1 MPIGSNQIK
10 GLDLLDKTST
20 FRKEFYIHDSGLIY
34 LDGNSLGRLPKKTIT
49 NINDFMLNEWGN
61 QLVNGWENWINEAQI
76 SGDLLG
82 ENVLGAKRGEVL
94 VCDTTSVNFYQ
105 LCSAVIKLNPNRKT
119 IITDAANF
127 PTDRYI
133 LEGIADTF
141 GLKLVIIE
149 NDEID
154 SKEYERITP
163 ELIRPHLNDDIA
175 LATFQVLQYRSGAL
189 NPIKEITSLIREYDC
204 LTVWDASHAAG
215 SVNLDFAKNNIDLA
229 VGCTYKYLCSGPG
242 SPAYLYVKKSLQKKL
257 QVPIQG
263 WFAQKEQFEMGPN
276 FIRSEDIRGFQI
288 ASPSILGLRCVNAA
302 IKIINK
308 ANLSE
313 IVKKAQR
320 GTDIMIMFYDQWLKS
335 LGYKLMTPR
344 DKNKRG
350 GHISIMHKNARS
362 ISVAL
367 RDYENVIVDYR
378 EPNQIRVAMS
388 PLTTSFSEL
397 YEGLKKIRYVTENK
411 TFEKIKDF
419 DEKKIY

>member
-10 GLDLLDKTST
+10 DLDQLDKTST

-34 LDGNSLGRLPKKTIT
+34 LDGNSLGRLPKKTVT
-49 NINDFMLNEWGN
+49 DINDFMLNEWGN

-82 ENVLGAKRGEVL
+82 ENVLGAKKGEVL

-105 LCSAVIKLNPNRKT
+105 LCSAVIKLNPDRKT

-141 GLKLVIIE
+141 GLKLVIIDNE
-149 NDEID
+149 EID
-154 SKEYERITP
+154 SNEYERITP
-163 ELIRPHLNDDIA
+163 ELIRPHLDDDIA

-204 LTVWDASHAAG
+204 LTIWDASHAAG

-263 WFAQKEQFEMGPN
+263 WFAQKQQFEMGPK

-308 ANLSE
+308 ANISE

-344 DKNKRG
+344 DENKRG

-378 EPNQIRVAMS
+378 EPNQIRIAMS

-397 YEGLKKIRYVTENK
+397 YEGLKKIKYVTENK

-419 DEKKIY
+419 DGKKIY

>member
-10 GLDLLDKTST
+10 DLDQLDKTST
-20 FRKEFYIHDSGLIY
+20 FRKEFYIHDSDLIY

-49 NINDFMLNEWGN
+49 DINDFMLNEWGN

-76 SGDLLG
+76 SGNLLG
-82 ENVLGAKRGEVL
+82 ENVLGTKKGEVL

-105 LCSAVIKLNPNRKT
+105 LCSAVVKLNPDRKT

-141 GLKLVIIE
+141 GLKLVIIDNE
-149 NDEID
+149 EID
-154 SKEYERITP
+154 SNEYERITP
-163 ELIRPHLNDDIA
+163 ELIRPHLDDDIA

-204 LTVWDASHAAG
+204 LTIWDASHAAG

-308 ANLSE
+308 ANILE

-344 DKNKRG
+344 DENKRG

-378 EPNQIRVAMS
+378 EPNQIRIAMS

-419 DEKKIY
+419 DGKKIY

>member
-10 GLDLLDKTST
+10 DLDQLDKTST
-20 FRKEFYIHDSGLIY
+20 FRKEFYIHDSSLIY
-34 LDGNSLGRLPKKTIT
+34 LDGNSLGRLPKKTIRD
-49 NINDFMLNEWGN
+49 INNFMLNEWGN

-82 ENVLGAKRGEVL
+82 ENVLGAKKGEVL

-105 LCSAVIKLNPNRKT
+105 LCSAVIKLNPDRKT

-141 GLKLVIIE
+141 GLKLVIIDNE
-149 NDEID
+149 EID
-154 SKEYERITP
+154 SNEYERITP
-163 ELIRPHLNDDIA
+163 ELIRPHLDDDIA

-204 LTVWDASHAAG
+204 LTIWDASHAAG

-308 ANLSE
+308 ANILE

-344 DKNKRG
+344 DENKRG

-378 EPNQIRVAMS
+378 EPNQIRIAMS

-419 DEKKIY
+419 DGKKIY

>member
-1 MPIGSNQIK
+1 MPIDTDQIK
-10 GLDLLDKTST
+10 NLDLMDKISI
-20 FRKEFYIHDSGLIY
+20 FREKFFFQDSSLIY
-34 LDGNSLGRLPKKTIT
+34 LDGNSLGRLPKKTILD
-49 NINDFMLNEWGN
+49 INNYMINEWGD
-61 QLVNGWENWINEAQI
+61 QLVNGWENWINESQE
-76 SGDLLG
+76 SGDLIAK
-82 ENVLGAKRGEVL
+82 NILGAKDGEVL

-105 LCSAVIKLNPNRKT
+105 LCAAVIKFNPDRKT

-133 LEGIADTF
+133 LEGIANTF
-141 GLKLVIIE
+141 GLKLVIIDNE
-149 NDEID
+149 EID
-154 SKEYERITP
+154 AKEYERITP
-163 ELIRPHLNDDIA
+163 DLIRPYLNNDIA

-263 WFAQKEQFEMGPN
+263 WFAQKEQFEMGPK

-288 ASPSILGLRCVNAA
+288 ASPSILGLRCVNSA

-308 ANLSE
+308 ANISE

-344 DKNKRG
+344 DENKRG

-362 ISVAL
+362 ISIAL

-378 EPNQIRVAMS
+378 EPNQIRIAMS

-419 DEKKIY
+419 DGKKIY

>member
-10 GLDLLDKTST
+10 DLDQLDKTST

-34 LDGNSLGRLPKKTIT
+34 LDGNSLGRLPKKTVT
-49 NINDFMLNEWGN
+49 DINDFMLNEWGN

-82 ENVLGAKRGEVL
+82 ENVLGAKKGEVL

-105 LCSAVIKLNPNRKT
+105 LCSAVIKLNPDRKT

-141 GLKLVIIE
+141 GLKLVIIDNE
-149 NDEID
+149 EID
-154 SKEYERITP
+154 SNEYERITP
-163 ELIRPHLNDDIA
+163 ELIRPHLDDDIA

-204 LTVWDASHAAG
+204 LTIWDASHAAG

-263 WFAQKEQFEMGPN
+263 WFAQKKQFEMGPK

-308 ANLSE
+308 ANISE

-344 DKNKRG
+344 DENKRG

-378 EPNQIRVAMS
+378 EPNQIRIAMS

-397 YEGLKKIRYVTENK
+397 YEGLKKIKYVTENK

>member
-10 GLDLLDKTST
+10 YLDQLDKTST
-20 FRKEFYIHDSGLIY
+20 FRKEFYIHDSDLIY

-49 NINDFMLNEWGN
+49 DINDFMLNEWGN

-76 SGDLLG
+76 SGNLLG
-82 ENVLGAKRGEVL
+82 ENVLGTKKGEVL

-105 LCSAVIKLNPNRKT
+105 LCSAVIKLNPDRKT

-141 GLKLVIIE
+141 GLKLVIIDNE
-149 NDEID
+149 EID
-154 SKEYERITP
+154 SNEYERITP
-163 ELIRPHLNDDIA
+163 ELIRPHLDDDIA

-204 LTVWDASHAAG
+204 LTIWDASHAAG

-308 ANLSE
+308 ANILE

-344 DKNKRG
+344 DENKRG

-378 EPNQIRVAMS
+378 EPNQIRIAMS

-419 DEKKIY
+419 DGKKIY

>member
-10 GLDLLDKTST
+10 DLDLLDKTST

-49 NINDFMLNEWGN
+49 DINDFMLNEWGN

-82 ENVLGAKRGEVL
+82 ENVLGAKKGEVL

-105 LCSAVIKLNPNRKT
+105 LCSAVIKLNPDRKT

-141 GLKLVIIE
+141 GLKLVIIDNE
-149 NDEID
+149 EID
-154 SKEYERITP
+154 SNEYERITP

-204 LTVWDASHAAG
+204 LTIWDASHAAG

-263 WFAQKEQFEMGPN
+263 WFAQKEQFEMGPK

-308 ANLSE
+308 ANISE

-344 DKNKRG
+344 DENKRG

-378 EPNQIRVAMS
+378 EPNQIRIAMS
-388 PLTTSFSEL
+388 PLTTSFSEV

-419 DEKKIY
+419 DGKKIY

>member
-10 GLDLLDKTST
+10 DLDQLDKTST
-20 FRKEFYIHDSGLIY
+20 FRKEFYIHDSDLIY

-49 NINDFMLNEWGN
+49 DINDFMLNEWGN

-76 SGDLLG
+76 SGNLLG
-82 ENVLGAKRGEVL
+82 ENVLGTKKGEVL

-105 LCSAVIKLNPNRKT
+105 LCSAVIKLNPDRKT

-141 GLKLVIIE
+141 GLKLVIIDNE
-149 NDEID
+149 EID
-154 SKEYERITP
+154 SNEYERITP
-163 ELIRPHLNDDIA
+163 ELIRPHLDDDIA

-204 LTVWDASHAAG
+204 LTIWDASHAAG

-308 ANLSE
+308 ANILE

-344 DKNKRG
+344 DENKRG

-378 EPNQIRVAMS
+378 EPNQIRIAMS

-419 DEKKIY
+419 DGKKIY

>member
-10 GLDLLDKTST
+10 DLDQLDKTST
-20 FRKEFYIHDSGLIY
+20 FRKEFYIHDSDLIY

-49 NINDFMLNEWGN
+49 DINDFMLNEWGN

-76 SGDLLG
+76 SGNLLG
-82 ENVLGAKRGEVL
+82 ENVLGTKKGEVL

-105 LCSAVIKLNPNRKT
+105 LCSAVIKLNPDKKT

-141 GLKLVIIE
+141 GLKLVIIDNE
-149 NDEID
+149 EID
-154 SKEYERITP
+154 SNEYERITP
-163 ELIRPHLNDDIA
+163 ELIRPHLDDDIA

-204 LTVWDASHAAG
+204 LTIWDASHAAG

-308 ANLSE
+308 ANILE

-344 DKNKRG
+344 DENKRG

-378 EPNQIRVAMS
+378 EPNQIRIAMS

-419 DEKKIY
+419 DGKKIY

>member
-10 GLDLLDKTST
+10 DLDQLDKTST

-49 NINDFMLNEWGN
+49 DINDFMLNEWGN

-82 ENVLGAKRGEVL
+82 ENVLGAKKGEVL

-105 LCSAVIKLNPNRKT
+105 LCSAVIKLNPDRKT

-141 GLKLVIIE
+141 GLKLVIIDNE
-149 NDEID
+149 EID
-154 SKEYERITP
+154 SNEYERITP
-163 ELIRPHLNDDIA
+163 ELIRPHLDDDIA

-204 LTVWDASHAAG
+204 LTIWDASHAAG

-242 SPAYLYVKKSLQKKL
+242 SPAYLYVEKSLQKKL

-263 WFAQKEQFEMGPN
+263 WFAQKEQFEMGPK

-308 ANLSE
+308 ANISE

-344 DKNKRG
+344 DENKRG

-378 EPNQIRVAMS
+378 EPNQIRIAMS

-397 YEGLKKIRYVTENK
+397 YEGLKKIKYVTENK

>member
-1 MPIGSNQIK
+1 MPIDSKQIDD
-10 GLDLLDKTST
+10 LDLLDKTST

-34 LDGNSLGRLPKKTIT
+34 LDGNSLGRLPKKTVT
-49 NINDFMLNEWGN
+49 DINDFMLNEWGN

-82 ENVLGAKRGEVL
+82 KNVLGAKKGEVL

-105 LCSAVIKLNPNRKT
+105 LCSAVIKLKPDRKT

-141 GLKLVIIE
+141 GLKLVIIDNE
-149 NDEID
+149 EID
-154 SKEYERITP
+154 SNDYERITP

-204 LTVWDASHAAG
+204 LTIWDASHAAG
-215 SVNLDFAKNNIDLA
+215 SINLDFAKNNIDLA

-242 SPAYLYVKKSLQKKL
+242 SPAYLYVKKSLQKTL

-263 WFAQKEQFEMGPN
+263 WFAQKDQFEMGPK
-276 FIRSEDIRGFQI
+276 FIKSEDIRGFQI

-308 ANLSE
+308 ASISE

-344 DKNKRG
+344 DENKRG

-367 RDYENVIVDYR
+367 RNYENVIVDYR
-378 EPNQIRVAMS
+378 EPNQIRIAIS

-419 DEKKIY
+419 GGKKIY

>member
-10 GLDLLDKTST
+10 DLDLLDKTST

-141 GLKLVIIE
+141 GLKLVIID

-263 WFAQKEQFEMGPN
+263 WFAQKEQFEMGPK

-308 ANLSE
+308 ANISE

-344 DKNKRG
+344 DENKRG

-378 EPNQIRVAMS
+378 EPNQIRIAMS

-419 DEKKIY
+419 DGKKIY

>member
-10 GLDLLDKTST
+10 DLDQLDKTST
-20 FRKEFYIHDSGLIY
+20 FRKEFYIHDSDLIY

-49 NINDFMLNEWGN
+49 DINDFMLNEWGN

-76 SGDLLG
+76 SGNLLG
-82 ENVLGAKRGEVL
+82 ENVLGTKKGEVL

-105 LCSAVIKLNPNRKT
+105 LCSAVIKLNPHRKT

-141 GLKLVIIE
+141 GLKLVIIDNE
-149 NDEID
+149 EID
-154 SKEYERITP
+154 SNEYERITP
-163 ELIRPHLNDDIA
+163 ELIRPHLDDDIA

-204 LTVWDASHAAG
+204 LTIWDASHAAG

-308 ANLSE
+308 ANISE
-313 IVKKAQR
+313 IVKKAQK

-344 DKNKRG
+344 DENKRG

-378 EPNQIRVAMS
+378 EPNQIRIAMS

-419 DEKKIY
+419 DGKKIY

>member
-1 MPIGSNQIK
+1 MPISSNQIK
-10 GLDLLDKTST
+10 DLDLLDKTST
-20 FRKEFYIHDSGLIY
+20 FRKEFYVHDSALIY

-49 NINDFMLNEWGN
+49 DINDFMLNEWGN

-82 ENVLGAKRGEVL
+82 ENVLGAKKGEVL

-105 LCSAVIKLNPNRKT
+105 LCSAVIKLNPDRKT

-141 GLKLVIIE
+141 GLKLVIIDNE
-149 NDEID
+149 EID
-154 SKEYERITP
+154 SNEYERITP

-204 LTVWDASHAAG
+204 LTIWDASHAAG

-263 WFAQKEQFEMGPN
+263 WFAQKEQFEMGPK
-276 FIRSEDIRGFQI
+276 FIRSKDIRGFQI

-308 ANLSE
+308 ANFSE

-344 DKNKRG
+344 DENKRG

-378 EPNQIRVAMS
+378 EPNQIRIAMS

-397 YEGLKKIRYVTENK
+397 YEGLKKIKYVTENK

-419 DEKKIY
+419 DGKKIY

>member
-10 GLDLLDKTST
+10 DLDQLDKTST
-20 FRKEFYIHDSGLIY
+20 FRKEFYIHDSDLIY

-49 NINDFMLNEWGN
+49 DINDFMLNEWGN

-76 SGDLLG
+76 SGNLLG
-82 ENVLGAKRGEVL
+82 ENVLGTKKGEVL

-105 LCSAVIKLNPNRKT
+105 LCSAVIKLNPDKKT

-141 GLKLVIIE
+141 GLKLVIIDNE
-149 NDEID
+149 EID
-154 SKEYERITP
+154 SNEYERITP
-163 ELIRPHLNDDIA
+163 ELIRPHLDDDIA

-204 LTVWDASHAAG
+204 LTIWDASHAAG

-308 ANLSE
+308 ANILE

-344 DKNKRG
+344 DENKRG

-378 EPNQIRVAMS
+378 EPNQIRIAMS

>member
-10 GLDLLDKTST
+10 DLDQLDKTST
-20 FRKEFYIHDSGLIY
+20 FRKEFYIYDSGLIY

-49 NINDFMLNEWGN
+49 DINDFMVNEWGN

-82 ENVLGAKRGEVL
+82 ENVLGAKKGEVL

-105 LCSAVIKLNPNRKT
+105 LCSAVIKLKPDRKT

-141 GLKLVIIE
+141 GLKLVIIDNE
-149 NDEID
+149 EID
-154 SKEYERITP
+154 SNDYERITP

-204 LTVWDASHAAG
+204 LTIWDASHAAG
-215 SVNLDFAKNNIDLA
+215 SINLDFAKNNIDLA

-242 SPAYLYVKKSLQKKL
+242 SPAYLYVKKSLQKTL

-263 WFAQKEQFEMGPN
+263 WFAQKDQFEMGPK
-276 FIRSEDIRGFQI
+276 FIKSEDIRGFQI

-308 ANLSE
+308 ASISE

-344 DKNKRG
+344 DENKRG

-367 RDYENVIVDYR
+367 RNYENVIVDYR
-378 EPNQIRVAMS
+378 EPNQIRIAIS

-419 DEKKIY
+419 GGKKIY

>member
-1 MPIGSNQIK
+1 MSIDSNQIK
-10 GLDLLDKTST
+10 DLDLLDKIST
-20 FRKEFYIHDSGLIY
+20 FRKEFYFHDSSLIY
-34 LDGNSLGRLPKKTIT
+34 LDGNSLGRLPNETVT
-49 NINDFMLNEWGN
+49 EINDFMLNEWGY

-76 SGDLLG
+76 SGDLLA
-82 ENVLGAKRGEVL
+82 ENVLGAKKGEVL

-105 LCSAVIKLNPNRKT
+105 LCSAVIKLNPDRKT

-141 GLKLVIIE
+141 GLKLVIIDNE
-149 NDEID
+149 EID
-154 SKEYERITP
+154 ANEYERITLD
-163 ELIRPHLNDDIA
+163 LIRPHLNNDIA

-189 NPIKEITSLIREYDC
+189 NPMKEITSLIREYGC

-215 SVNLDFAKNNIDLA
+215 SVNLDFAKNEIDLA

-257 QVPIQG
+257 HVPIQG
-263 WFAQKEQFEMGPN
+263 WFAQKDQFEMGPN

-288 ASPSILGLRCVNAA
+288 ASPSILGLRCVNVA
-302 IKIINK
+302 IKIIHR
-308 ANLSE
+308 AGISE

-320 GTDIMIMFYDQWLKS
+320 GTDIMIEFYDQWLKS

-350 GHISIMHKNARS
+350 GHISIMHENARAIS
-362 ISVAL
+362 IAL
-367 RDYENVIVDYR
+367 RNFENVIVDYR
-378 EPNQIRVAMS
+378 EPNQIRIAMS
-388 PLTTSFSEL
+388 PLITSFNEL
-397 YEGLKKIRYVTENK
+397 YEGFKKIRYVTENK

-419 DEKKIY
+419 DGKKIY

>member
-1 MPIGSNQIK
+1 MPISSNQIK
-10 GLDLLDKTST
+10 DLDLLDKTST
-20 FRKEFYIHDSGLIY
+20 FREEFYIHDSGLIY

-49 NINDFMLNEWGN
+49 DINDFMLNEWGN

-141 GLKLVIIE
+141 GLKLVIIDNE
-149 NDEID
+149 EID
-154 SKEYERITP
+154 SNEYERITP

-308 ANLSE
+308 ANILE

-344 DKNKRG
+344 DENKRG

-378 EPNQIRVAMS
+378 EPNQIRIAMS

-419 DEKKIY
+419 DGKKIY

>member
-1 MPIGSNQIK
+1 MPIDSKQIDD
-10 GLDLLDKTST
+10 LDLLDKTST

-34 LDGNSLGRLPKKTIT
+34 LDGNSLGRLPKKTIKD
-49 NINDFMLNEWGN
+49 INDFMLNEWGN

-82 ENVLGAKRGEVL
+82 KNVLGAKKGEVL

-105 LCSAVIKLNPNRKT
+105 LCSAVIKLNPDRKT

-141 GLKLVIIE
+141 GLKLVIIDNE
-149 NDEID
+149 EID
-154 SKEYERITP
+154 SNEYERITP

-204 LTVWDASHAAG
+204 LTIWDASHAAG
-215 SVNLDFAKNNIDLA
+215 SINLDFAKNNIDLA

-242 SPAYLYVKKSLQKKL
+242 SPAYLYVKKSLQKTL

-263 WFAQKEQFEMGPN
+263 WFAQKDQFEMGPK
-276 FIRSEDIRGFQI
+276 FIKSEDIRGFQI

-308 ANLSE
+308 ASISE

-344 DKNKRG
+344 DENKRG

-367 RDYENVIVDYR
+367 RNYENVIVDYR
-378 EPNQIRVAMS
+378 EPNQIRIAIS

-419 DEKKIY
+419 GGKKIY

>member
-10 GLDLLDKTST
+10 DLDQLDKTST

-49 NINDFMLNEWGN
+49 DINDFMLNEWGN

-82 ENVLGAKRGEVL
+82 ENVLGAKKGEVL

-105 LCSAVIKLNPNRKT
+105 LCSAVIKLNPDRKT

-141 GLKLVIIE
+141 GLKLVIIDNE
-149 NDEID
+149 EID
-154 SKEYERITP
+154 SNEYERITP
-163 ELIRPHLNDDIA
+163 ELIRPHLDDDIA

-204 LTVWDASHAAG
+204 LTIWDASHAAG

-263 WFAQKEQFEMGPN
+263 WFAQKQQFEMGPK

-308 ANLSE
+308 ANISE

-344 DKNKRG
+344 DENKRG

-378 EPNQIRVAMS
+378 EPNQIRIAMS

-397 YEGLKKIRYVTENK
+397 YEGLKKIKYVTENK

-419 DEKKIY
+419 DGKKIY

>member
-1 MPIGSNQIK
+1 MPIDSAQIK
-10 GLDLLDKTST
+10 NLDQLDKIST
-20 FRKEFYIHDSGLIY
+20 FIKEFYIRDSSLIY
-34 LDGNSLGRLPKKTIT
+34 LDGNSLGRLPKETIT
-49 NINDFMLNEWGN
+49 DINDFMLNEWGD

-76 SGDLLG
+76 SGDLLA
-82 ENVLGAKRGEVL
+82 ENVLGAKKGEVL

-105 LCSAVIKLNPNRKT
+105 LCSAVIKLNPDRKT

-141 GLKLVIIE
+141 GLKLVIINNE
-149 NDEID
+149 EIGAN
-154 SKEYERITP
+154 EYERITP
-163 ELIRPHLNDDIA
+163 DLIRPHLNNDIA

-189 NPIKEITSLIREYDC
+189 NPISEITSLIREYDC

-242 SPAYLYVKKSLQKKL
+242 SPAYLYVNKSLQKKL

-263 WFAQKEQFEMGPN
+263 WFAQKDQFEMGPK
-276 FIRSEDIRGFQI
+276 FIKSEDIRGFQI

-308 ANLSE
+308 ASITE
-313 IVKKAQR
+313 IVKKAQK
-320 GTDIMIMFYDQWLKS
+320 GTDIIIEFYDQWLNS

-344 DKNKRG
+344 DENKRG
-350 GHISIMHKNARS
+350 GHISIMHENARN

-367 RDYENVIVDYR
+367 RNFEKVIVDYR
-378 EPNQIRVAMS
+378 EPNQIRIAMS
-388 PLTTSFSEL
+388 PLTTSYNEL
-397 YEGLKKIRYVTENK
+397 YEGLKRIKYVTENK

-419 DEKKIY
+419 DGKKIY

>member
-10 GLDLLDKTST
+10 DLDQIDNTST

-49 NINDFMLNEWGN
+49 DINDFMLNEWGN

-76 SGDLLG
+76 SGNLLG
-82 ENVLGAKRGEVL
+82 ENVLGTKKGEVL

-105 LCSAVIKLNPNRKT
+105 LCSAVIKLNPDRKT

-141 GLKLVIIE
+141 GLKLVIIDNE
-149 NDEID
+149 KID
-154 SKEYERITP
+154 SNEYERITP
-163 ELIRPHLNDDIA
+163 ELIRPYLNDDIA

-189 NPIKEITSLIREYDC
+189 NPIKEITRMIREYDC
-204 LTVWDASHAAG
+204 LTIWDASHAAG

-242 SPAYLYVKKSLQKKL
+242 SPAYLYVEKSLQKKL

-263 WFAQKEQFEMGPN
+263 WFAQKKQFEMGPK

-308 ANLSE
+308 ANILE

-344 DKNKRG
+344 DENKRG

-378 EPNQIRVAMS
+378 EPNQIRIAMS

-419 DEKKIY
+419 DGKKIY